1 VKNALDVVGEDSD
14 RQSFGSGAESRSRAV
29 HVVHLTAADNSA
41 HGKIAAQNA
50 KLEIHSLSSVK
61 ALVDAINQWRDADAL
76 ALMSDERLLH
86 RLCPQFT
93 SKREK

>member
-1 VKNALDVVGEDSD
+1 
-14 RQSFGSGAESRSRAV
+14 
-29 HVVHLTAADNSA
+29 
-41 HGKIAAQNA
+41 
-50 KLEIHSLSSVK
+50 LEIHSLSSVK